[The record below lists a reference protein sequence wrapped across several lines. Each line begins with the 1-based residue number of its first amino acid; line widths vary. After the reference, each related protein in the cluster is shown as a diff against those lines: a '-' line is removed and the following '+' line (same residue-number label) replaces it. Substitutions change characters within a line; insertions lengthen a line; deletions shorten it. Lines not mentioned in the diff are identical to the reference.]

1 MNNIK
6 RLGSIFPIL
15 FYLLMAINLLFL
27 SYLAYLG
34 SVPKIEPVI
43 NVLPPKLSLQSA
55 PVLNLDS
62 LGISKSINQL
72 DSSVKTLSIDIK
84 RLNTTSLQFQY
95 LSREVDRLDE
105 TNDLVI
111 AKLGQLKAPN
121 GIKRTG
127 ESEKAIVELEKI
139 KKSVQASIMNSNK
152 LITSL
157 IGKLEI
163 VYEDSNNNISKS
175 DVNSKV
181 ESTDKVEQKS
191 N

>member
-1 MNNIK
+1 
-6 RLGSIFPIL
+6 
-15 FYLLMAINLLFL
+15 MAINLLFL